1 MSFLILDFLNN
12 LHPTNRF
19 PDAMSNQKNHHHE
32 QQKKRQRQMVP
43 QVAPVAETHDQNDN
57 ERRPLR
63 RQNGHQKISHPNL
76 NYTNQRQG

>member
-1 MSFLILDFLNN
+1 MSFLFLDFLNN

-19 PDAMSNQKNHHHE
+19 SDAMSNQKNHHHE

-57 ERRPLR
+57 
-63 RQNGHQKISHPNL
+63 
-76 NYTNQRQG
+76 